1 MLYRTKQ
8 GGLLLLIENQ
18 YYPCTFENGV
28 PVCADLPLKEE
39 PEIIGVVTL
48 DMAKRMFTTYVPEPV
63 ELADD
68 AKLMFNE

>member
-8 GGLLLLIENQ
+8 GGLLLLVENQ
-18 YYPCTFENGV
+18 YYPCTIENGV

-48 DMAKRMFTTYVPEPV
+48 DMAKQMEKEVTKPAGRRRRIDV
-63 ELADD
+63 
-68 AKLMFNE
+68 